1 MCDGEMIDLT
11 EIHRAS
17 GTPLEA
23 FTEKLRN
30 TLPIQRRHFCTDV
43 TVVQHT

>member
-11 EIHRAS
+11 EIHRAC

-23 FTEKLRN
+23 FAEKLRHA
-30 TLPIQRRHFCTDV
+30 LPIQRGHFRTDV